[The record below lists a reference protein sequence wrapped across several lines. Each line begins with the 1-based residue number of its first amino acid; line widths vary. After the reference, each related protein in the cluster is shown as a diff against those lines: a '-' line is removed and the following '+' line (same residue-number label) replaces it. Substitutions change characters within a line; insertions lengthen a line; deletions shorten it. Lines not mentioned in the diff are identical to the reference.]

1 MKKLWITYAIVGLSL
16 SACGENSAI
25 KPQPAA
31 VTLSASQ
38 IAQDAIAAG
47 FDSLN
52 LIESTALQIAM
63 QGKITTADLHNVNTD
78 VKQAQQYLNVAITLL
93 QKDPAGAQASIDKA
107 AAIIAEDQNLL
118 NLNK

>member
-1 MKKLWITYAIVGLSL
+1 MKKLWIICAIGLSL
-16 SACGENSAI
+16 SACGENSVI
-25 KPQPAA
+25 KPQGSPT
-31 VTLSASQ
+31 TLSASQ

-52 LIESTALQIAM
+52 LIESTALQMAM
-63 QGKITTADLHNVNTD
+63 QGKITTADLHNVNTH
-78 VKQAQQYLNVAITLL
+78 VKQAQQYLNFAITLL